1 VSKQTERKAL
11 EQRVLRFIHD
21 QRLLSAQSPLLVAVS
36 GGADSVCLL
45 HVLSDIKDELGTSL
59 HIAHLNHKLRGEES
73 DADAAYVAELA
84 ASLDIPVTVGER
96 DVAALKKKRHISLEE
111 AAREARYAFL
121 AQTADAVGAGEA
133 AVGHTADDHIETVLM
148 HLVRGSGVKGLGG
161 LKPRTEWRLDGDE
174 VTIVRPLLEVS
185 RWETAEYCRQHG
197 LAVREDS
204 TNLSLSPL
212 RNRIRHQLLP
222 LLREYN
228 PQINEALLRTARIA
242 DEDLGFI
249 DERCSR
255 LWVNIAHKQGD
266 AVTIDRQGLLKT
278 PPVLRRYLLR
288 MSIEKLAGDIKDIE
302 LRHIEDIM
310 AILTKPAGKRLDLP
324 GGLVFATDYD
334 RYIIS
339 RGEETLSPYPTLEG
353 EHTLKLPGETAIPGW
368 RIEASIAEP
377 SALTG
382 NHKGDDD
389 FTARLDYAKTG
400 DKLTVRSRRR
410 GDRFQPLGMSQ
421 PKKLG
426 EFMIDSRIPQG
437 WRDDVPIVSSPD
449 SRIPQGWRD
458 DVPIVSSPQHIVWVV
473 GCRIDDRAKVAGGT
487 KRILRISFRR
497 V

>member
-1 VSKQTERKAL
+1 
-11 EQRVLRFIHD
+11 VLRFIRDHH
-21 QRLLSAQSPLLVAVS
+21 LVSAPSPLLVAVS

-45 HVLSDIKDELGTSL
+45 HVLAGLREELGTAL
-59 HIAHLNHKLRGEES
+59 HIAHLNHKLRGAES
-73 DADAAYVAELA
+73 DADAGYVAELA
-84 ASLDIPVTVGER
+84 GSMDIPFTVGER
-96 DVAALKKKRHISLEE
+96 DVTALKKERRISLEE
-111 AAREARYAFL
+111 AAREARYTFL
-121 AQTADAVGAGEA
+121 AQTAKAVGAGEM

-148 HLVRGSGVKGLGG
+148 HLVRGSGVKGLVG
-161 LKPRTEWRLDGDE
+161 LKARTSRRLDGE
-174 VTIVRPLLEVS
+174 EIIIVRPLLEVS
-185 RWETAEYCRQHG
+185 RWETAEYCRQRN
-197 LAVREDS
+197 LAPREDS

-249 DERCSR
+249 DEQCSR
-255 LWVNIAHKQGD
+255 LWVNIASKQGN

-302 LRHIEDIM
+302 MCHIDDMM
-310 AILTKPAGKRLDLP
+310 AISAKPTGKRLDLP

-339 RGEETLSPYPTLEG
+339 RGEETLSPYPSLED
-353 EHTLKLPGETAIPGW
+353 EYTLKPPGETAIPGW
-368 RIEASIAEP
+368 RIEAAIIEP
-377 SALTG
+377 SKLTG
-382 NHKGDDD
+382 KREEEDD
-389 FTARLDYAKTG
+389 FTARLDCDKTG
-400 DKLTVRSRRR
+400 DKLTVRGRRR

-426 EFMIDSRIPQG
+426 EFMIDTRIPQA
-437 WRDDVPIVSSPD
+437 WRDDIPIVSSPE
-449 SRIPQGWRD
+449 
-458 DVPIVSSPQHIVWVV
+458 HIVWVV
-473 GCRIDDRAKVAGGT
+473 GCRIDDRVKITEDT
-487 KRILRISFRR
+487 KRILRLSFRR